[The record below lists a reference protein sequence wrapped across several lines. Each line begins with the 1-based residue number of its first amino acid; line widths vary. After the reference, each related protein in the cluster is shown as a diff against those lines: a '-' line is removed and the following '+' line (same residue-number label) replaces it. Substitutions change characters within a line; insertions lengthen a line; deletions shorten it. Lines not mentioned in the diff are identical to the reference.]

1 MGGITTTTKIIG
13 IPRMIGMTG
22 EWKVKRTMMTE
33 MRRITGITT
42 IMDKS
47 PWESNAIIIFLSGF
61 PNKTGH
67 PFLNFLVVA
76 PPPLTLYKVA
86 TLKNICPSNFF
97 CGVRGVIGPV

>member
-47 PWESNAIIIFLSGF
+47 PWDSNAIIIVFVWV
-61 PNKTGH
+61 P
-67 PFLNFLVVA
+67 
-76 PPPLTLYKVA
+76 
-86 TLKNICPSNFF
+86 
-97 CGVRGVIGPV
+97 